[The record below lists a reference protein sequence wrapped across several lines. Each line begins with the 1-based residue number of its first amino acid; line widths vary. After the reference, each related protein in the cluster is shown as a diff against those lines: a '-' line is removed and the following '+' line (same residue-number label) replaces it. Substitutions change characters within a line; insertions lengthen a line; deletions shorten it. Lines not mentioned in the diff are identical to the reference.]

1 MEKKQF
7 NIEIKQESITDNGMF
22 SGLASTF
29 GGEPDSYGDVVM
41 HGAFSESLQS
51 GGRNKRGI
59 AMLYQHDSSKPIGR
73 WEKLQEI
80 ETGLYVEGR
89 LNLEKQICKDIFS
102 DLKFGSIGGMS
113 IGFNCQE
120 DDMEVKNG
128 IRYLKKINLWEISL
142 VTFPANVNA
151 TVSLVKSIQNA
162 QTVRDLEAILRDA
175 NIPISAAKYIA
186 NQMKGSRD
194 DAESLKSI
202 LDGLRQITK
211 Q

>member
-7 NIEIKQESITDNGMF
+7 HIEIKQDSITDEGVF

-29 GGEPDSYGDVVM
+29 GGEPDSYGDIVM
-41 HGAFSESLQS
+41 PGAFAESLMK

-59 AMLYQHDSSKPIGR
+59 AMLYQHNAAKPIGR
-73 WEKLQEI
+73 WEKIQELEI
-80 ETGLYVEGR
+80 GLYVEGR
-89 LNLEKQICKDIFS
+89 LNLEKQMCKDILS

-113 IGFNCQE
+113 IGFNCDE
-120 DDMEVKNG
+120 EDMEIKDG

-162 QTVRDLEAILRDA
+162 KTTRDLEAILRDA

-202 LDGLRQITK
+202 LNDLRQITK
-211 Q
+211 

>member
-1 MEKKQF
+1 L
-7 NIEIKQESITDNGMF
+7 F

-29 GGEPDSYGDVVM
+29 GGEPDAYGDIVM
-41 HGAFSESLQS
+41 HGAFTETLQK

-59 AMLYQHDSSKPIGR
+59 AMLYQHDSAKPIGR
-73 WEKLQEI
+73 WEKLV
-80 ETGLYVEGR
+80 ETELGLHVEGR
-89 LNLEKQICKDIFS
+89 LNLEKQMCKDILS

-128 IRYLKKINLWEISL
+128 VRYLKKINLWEISL
-142 VTFPANVNA
+142 VTFPANVDA
-151 TVSLVKSIQNA
+151 TVSLVKSIQSA
-162 QTVRDLEAILRDA
+162 KTTRDLEAILRDA

-202 LDGLRQITK
+202 LSDLRKINN
-211 Q
+211 